1 MPQCKR
7 SGNTFKCKNL
17 SMQDVRRAHQKFYER
32 PNRESQNNFIL
43 QHITVSSPTPSDSK
57 KQLITKFNISMRRD
71 SKTENVRVCREA
83 FLSILQVGRDRV
95 HRLCEQFFKTD
106 LAPLEKRGGDRR
118 TEKYKEKKE
127 AIMTHIKTFVPL
139 QSHYSRGRKCMR
151 QYLDSDLSIKNLWSL
166 FTVAYPDL
174 VVAYDYHRSVF
185 CENFNI
191 GFGSPAVDKCSTCT
205 SLESRINV
213 ATGQEKKELI
223 VQMNAHKARSNV
235 FFEKLRQDNES
246 ELTLSYDCQKNLV
259 LPKVPDQAAYYS
271 RQLYLYNFSICQGS
285 SHSPQNTTNTFSYCW
300 TENEFMKGSNEIA
313 SALYHRLQNS
323 DG

>member
-1 MPQCKR
+1 MTQNQHSLLANEHCLPLNDDRPSRPRLLHASRFPSYPATHFLPFEPQEEFPVEPQQSEEDNVVKIQKTTSTMSRKRICLPEQWKRNIAKKSRYQPKIFPNMPQCKR

-43 QHITVSSPTPSDSK
+43 QHITVSSPKPSDSK

-151 QYLDSDLSIKNLWSL
+151 LYLDSDLSIKKCGPCLLLPIPISL
-166 FTVAYPDL
+166 LHTTITELYFV
-174 VVAYDYHRSVF
+174 
-185 CENFNI
+185 
-191 GFGSPAVDKCSTCT
+191 
-205 SLESRINV
+205 RI
-213 ATGQEKKELI
+213 
-223 VQMNAHKARSNV
+223 
-235 FFEKLRQDNES
+235 
-246 ELTLSYDCQKNLV
+246 LTLASGA
-259 LPKVPDQAAYYS
+259 LP
-271 RQLYLYNFSICQGS
+271 
-285 SHSPQNTTNTFSYCW
+285 
-300 TENEFMKGSNEIA
+300 
-313 SALYHRLQNS
+313 
-323 DG
+323 